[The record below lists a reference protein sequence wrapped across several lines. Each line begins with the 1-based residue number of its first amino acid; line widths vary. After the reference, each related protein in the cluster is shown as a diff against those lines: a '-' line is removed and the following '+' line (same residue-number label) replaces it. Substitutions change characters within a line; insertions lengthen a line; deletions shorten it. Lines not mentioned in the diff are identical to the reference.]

1 MSYVRADTGSRQWS
15 HLHVASPSGFRV
27 SVPYC
32 FYNKCLSIQWLPIAW
47 VYYFT
52 VLQIW
57 GMGLVRLNTRYR
69 DGSTLEKALPSFQ
82 LPESKHIALLTAPSS
97 SSVPA
102 MPS

>member
-1 MSYVRADTGSRQWS
+1 MSGLTQAVGNGLIYMWPLQVVSEY
-15 HLHVASPSGFRV
+15 LFLIASTTNACQFSGF
-27 SVPYC
+27 
-32 FYNKCLSIQWLPIAW
+32 PIAW

>member
-52 VLQIW
+52 VLHLEVSTFISNFTFVNFQNFSYW
-57 GMGLVRLNTRYR
+57 RRVVREIQRQVLIKQGKLSGKDYHR
-69 DGSTLEKALPSFQ
+69 
-82 LPESKHIALLTAPSS
+82 
-97 SSVPA
+97 
-102 MPS
+102 